1 MLPPPR
7 PPSSTSPPGS
17 HGPSR
22 PAPLRRDQ
30 PGAVEPAGRCGHR
43 HVVGRRLESLRL
55 MAENVT
61 RNAEG
66 GELR

>member
-1 MLPPPR
+1 MLPPPPQ
-7 PPSSTSPPGS
+7 PPPPDLTA
-17 HGPSR
+17 P